1 MKGRARIRWFR
12 GSDLSEVFL
21 ALDRVQH
28 ELVVIKKVRG
38 WIENE
43 YNESEAGLL
52 KKCKSP
58 YVAEYY
64 DILRREREV
73 WVNCS
78 RFR

>member
-21 ALDRVQH
+21 AMDRVQH

-43 YNESEAGLL
+43 YNESEFRLL
-52 KKCKSP
+52 KECDSP
-58 YVAEYY
+58 YVTRYY
-64 DILRREREV
+64 DILQREREV

>member
-43 YNESEAGLL
+43 YNESEFRLL
-52 KKCKSP
+52 KECDSP
-58 YVAEYY
+58 YVTRYY
-64 DILRREREV
+64 DILQREREV